1 MIRRHRPA
9 PRPVDLGAARAH
21 WVRSDLVALP
31 ATALPHDLPVHEL
44 TVRLE
49 HAPDGG
55 LDPGDRPGPGW
66 DLRPDDG
73 GLPPETL
80 RVVPHLAGA
89 LALRLP
95 DEASARA
102 ARLLTGQVA
111 LTVRHRARLVMATSL
126 QVPHVLDDLY
136 AAQARR
142 RRYGATWGPA
152 ERDAPDSPDRRGAGA
167 GAGAV
172 ADLVPTV
179 TVWAP
184 TAREVTLLLWDAVP
198 PEGSSAAWTP
208 PGDPVR
214 HPLARSDDGAWS
226 VTGASDWR
234 DRCYQLELRHVI
246 PPRWTEQVVRT
257 TDPWSVALTL
267 GSTHSVL
274 VALDD
279 PRWVPPRWAQA
290 PVPPRLRPVDQSI
303 YELHVRD
310 FSRDDPEVP
319 PELRG
324 TYRAF
329 GVDGLGRRHLRTLA
343 GAGLNTVHLLPVFDL
358 TSVPEDPAERVAP
371 DPEVLAELTR
381 RDPAGTE
388 QQQLVRRTAHR
399 DAFNWGYDPWHFLAP
414 EGSYATGPGAA
425 HGGRRVA
432 ECREMVGALHELG
445 LRVVLDQVYNHTT
458 DSGLERTSVLD
469 RVVPGYYHRL
479 DEEGRVETST
489 CCQNLATEH
498 QLAEQLMVDG
508 CVLWV
513 RHYRVDGF
521 RFDLMGHHSRAN
533 LDAVRAALDALTP
546 AQDGV
551 DGSAVTLYGEGWN
564 FGEVAGDAR
573 FPQAVQG
580 QLDGTGIGT
589 FNDRLRD
596 AVRGGAVHDDS
607 GRSGHGWVT
616 GGSDPHDTDLLQV
629 GLAGGLRDLRLL
641 SHATGRWTTGAGVP
655 YGGAPGGYAAQPD
668 EVVSYVDAHDNET
681 LWDTL
686 LLKLSDDTPMAER
699 VRRNTLALAC
709 VTLSQ
714 GISFWHAGA
723 EILRSKSLDRNSY
736 DSGDWFNVLDWSLQ
750 DNGFGRG
757 LPPEPDNGRRWA
769 EMAPLLADPS
779 LRPTPADARTAL
791 DGALD
796 LLRLRRDLPLLRLGT
811 AEQILAK
818 VSFPLSGPQ
827 GRADLVVMLVDDLVG
842 APVDPVSSGLL
853 VVLNASREEQ
863 VPRLPGLAGQ
873 HWELSA
879 VQQEGADPV
888 VRSTRWEPGTGR
900 LVVPGLSAAVLV
912 RRG

>member
-1 MIRRHRPA
+1 MSLHRHPA
-9 PRPVDLGAARAH
+9 PRPVDLTSARAH
-21 WVRSDLVALP
+21 WVEAGLLALP

-44 TVRLE
+44 AARLE

-55 LDPGDRPGPGW
+55 LDPADEPGPGW

-73 GLPPETL
+73 GLPPGAL
-80 RVVPHLAGA
+80 AVAPHLAGA
-89 LALRLP
+89 MALRLP
-95 DEASARA
+95 EEAAARA
-102 ARLLTGQVA
+102 GRLLTGQVA
-111 LTVRHRARLVMATSL
+111 LTVRHRDRLVLATSL

-142 RRYGATWGPA
+142 HRYGATWGVGA
-152 ERDAPDSPDRRGAGA
+152 ADGAGRST
-167 GAGAV
+167 GGV
-172 ADLVPTV
+172 AASPTTDRVPTV

-184 TAREVTLLLWDAVP
+184 TAREVTLLLWEGAP
-198 PEGSSAAWTP
+198 PEGSSAAWAP
-208 PGDPVR
+208 PGDPAR
-214 HPLARSDDGAWS
+214 HPMTRSDDGAWS
-226 VTGASDWR
+226 VTGAPDWR

-267 GSTHSVL
+267 DSTHSVL
-274 VALDD
+274 VDLHD
-279 PRWVPPRWAQA
+279 PRWAPDRWDRA
-290 PVPPRLRPVDQSI
+290 PAPPRLRAVDQSI

-319 PELRG
+319 EELRG

-329 GVDGLGRRHLRTLA
+329 GVDGLGRRHLRALA

-358 TSVPEDPAERVAP
+358 TSVPEDPADRAAP

-381 RDPAGTE
+381 RNPAGRD
-388 QQQLVRRTAHR
+388 QQRLVRRTAHR

-414 EGSYATGPGAA
+414 EGSYTTDPGAA

-432 ECREMVGALHELG
+432 QCREMVGGLHELG

-458 DSGLERTSVLD
+458 ASGLESTSVLD
-469 RVVPGYYHRL
+469 KVVPGYYHRL
-479 DEEGRVETST
+479 DEEGRVETSS

-498 QLAEQLMVDG
+498 AMGEQLMVDG

-546 AQDGV
+546 ERDGV

-564 FGEVAGDAR
+564 FGEVAGNAR

-580 QLDGTGIGT
+580 QLDGTAVGT

-596 AVRGGAVHDDS
+596 AVRGGAVHDAS

-616 GGSDPHDTDLLQV
+616 GGTDPHDTDLLQV
-629 GLAGGLRDLRLL
+629 GLAGGLRDVRFVANAGGRC
-641 SHATGRWTTGAGVP
+641 STGGGIP
-655 YGGAPGGYAAQPD
+655 YGGAPGGYAVEPD
-668 EVVSYVDAHDNET
+668 EVVNYVDAHDNET

-686 LLKLSDDTPMAER
+686 LLKLSDGTPMAER

-757 LPPEPDNGRRWA
+757 LPPEPDNGARWA
-769 EMAPLLADPS
+769 EMAPLLADPA
-779 LRPTPADARTAL
+779 LRPTREDAAAAL
-791 DGALD
+791 AGALD
-796 LLRLRRDLPLLRLGT
+796 LLRLRRDLRLLRLGT
-811 AEQILAK
+811 GERIRTK

-827 GRADLVVMLVDDLVG
+827 GRPDLVVMLVDDLVG

-879 VQQEGADPV
+879 VQQEGFDPV
-888 VRSTRWEPGTGR
+888 VRSSRWDPRTGR
-900 LVVPGLSAAVLV
+900 LVVPGLTAAVLV
-912 RRG
+912 RRR